1 MSSAHSNVL
10 ESPQAGK
17 PLHRSSGSY
26 HKSFHPI
33 NQENS
38 LLSEGPLNK
47 FTSHTPMKK
56 IAGNQQKVEKLQE
69 ENDKLKQE
77 IEEVRNQYK
86 QLVEESKNECF
97 DERRVKLLKA
107 QVIQLERQ
115 VMLLTEGLN
124 SRASLLLE
132 VDNTLQPI
140 VDRLRCLVASEKQ
153 SPDVPVSRAELIRMI
168 EICQVVQDKLHR
180 NHQGTNVEN
189 LALPWI
195 LYEKQVTKDTVTL
208 IDLCFG
214 KMENLNLL
222 YVSAL
227 EEKLCRL
234 YRHLNATKD
243 ILGLI
248 LTAGTESPDT
258 AYHILPNVMYARLMN
273 QITGC
278 CEYVEECCRD
288 LLKMTLIVP
297 SAPWAEL
304 DSAVNQEFTVDNVL
318 AVMPALPKGAPQQ
331 RAKRAAE
338 ALVKAANYS
347 RLMAMQQIHALE
359 AELDFHRSIYSLQIQ
374 YIEAVFQGIKKA
386 YHNFQENVA
395 SVVCSPLKE
404 ILTSYTDLKKEAS
417 ETCLK
422 NFLTNFKSN
431 VEELQDAV
439 DILTPSTRQQHE
451 GDEALSKLGK
461 EFFLSLEHSLKTCGE
476 QRDKAAWE
484 IENLKNELEQS
495 LESMNNLKK
504 GCKERGSLSKNY
516 SIKLLA
522 GANKEGHSLCEEKS
536 QAHTS
541 DFDQMQKNFYPL
553 TSNKEKDI
561 VKRAPVHKLQTSGK
575 DNNQRSKSVKYPP
588 KPLWQD

>member
-297 SAPWAEL
+297 SAPW
-304 DSAVNQEFTVDNVL
+304 
-318 AVMPALPKGAPQQ
+318 
-331 RAKRAAE
+331 
-338 ALVKAANYS
+338 
-347 RLMAMQQIHALE
+347 IHALE

>member
-180 NHQGTNVEN
+180 NHQ
-189 LALPWI
+189 
-195 LYEKQVTKDTVTL
+195 
-208 IDLCFG
+208 
-214 KMENLNLL
+214 
-222 YVSAL
+222 
-227 EEKLCRL
+227 
-234 YRHLNATKD
+234 
-243 ILGLI
+243 
-248 LTAGTESPDT
+248 
-258 AYHILPNVMYARLMN
+258 
-273 QITGC
+273 
-278 CEYVEECCRD
+278 
-288 LLKMTLIVP
+288 
-297 SAPWAEL
+297 AEL